1 MLARTR
7 HAAVVLVAAVAFCVA
22 FSVAGGA
29 ARAESGRL
37 NFHANFSLSMA
48 APLSFGINGGGGLD
62 WQFIPRLALD
72 VNLGGGNSTL
82 IGGQS
87 DTNLFAVAAGL
98 RIRLFDHHQG
108 YADEPGGDL
117 WGNFFIVPRAGYLM
131 NITSGAGYGTVEVE
145 LGYEFAVGRPFQIGP
160 FARASVAFGP
170 DTFGYFLAGIDFS
183 LELWR
188 LPRRSL
194 PPPPRRAPPP
204 VETDDDDSGM
214 PDSDEDGVADLDDA
228 CPGTRPHSKVD
239 ARGCVILAP
248 QMVLEGITFAFD
260 SAEIQ
265 PASEDALIRAAQ
277 SLRDNP
283 TARVEIGGHTCDI
296 GTAEYNQK
304 LSEARATAVM
314 VWLVAHGIDDARLT
328 VRGYG
333 DTQPKAPNDSDEH
346 RALNRR
352 IEFRRLDVA
361 PPE

>member
-1 MLARTR
+1 MLARFPL
-7 HAAVVLVAAVAFCVA
+7 AAVVLAI
-22 FSVAGGA
+22 VAGA
-29 ARAESGRL
+29 AHAESGRL

-62 WQFIPRLALD
+62 WQFKPPLALD
-72 VNLGGGNSTL
+72 VTLGGGNSTL

-98 RIRLFDHHQG
+98 RVRLFDHHEG

-131 NITSGAGYGTVEVE
+131 NITSGASYATVEVE

-170 DTFGYFLAGIDFS
+170 DTFGYFLAGINFS

-188 LPRRSL
+188 LPRRSP
-194 PPPPRRAPPP
+194 PPPPRAPAP
-204 VETDDDDSGM
+204 VEADDDDSGM
-214 PDSDEDGVADLDDA
+214 PDTDEDGVADLDDA
-228 CPGTRPHSKVD
+228 CPGTRLHSKVD
-239 ARGCVILAP
+239 ERGCVILEP

-265 PASEDALIRAAQ
+265 PPSEDALIRAAQ

-296 GTAEYNQK
+296 GSAEYNQK
-304 LSEARATAVM
+304 LSEARATSVM
-314 VWLVAHGIDDARLT
+314 VWLVAHGIDDERLK

-333 DTQPKAPNDSDEH
+333 DTQPTAPNDSDEH
-346 RALNRR
+346 RARNRR
-352 IEFRRLDVA
+352 IEFRRLDA
-361 PPE
+361 PPARSAPPAADPP